1 MMYKKTKLKNGIR
14 IIKVPNRNIET
25 VTLVA
30 IFGVG
35 SRDEVGKMEGVA
47 HFLEH
52 MMLKGTEKRPT
63 GTDISKELD
72 NVGAANN
79 AFTGKEYTGYWIQTE
94 KKDISLALDMLSDML
109 LHSKFEEQE
118 IENEKDAVIEEIN
131 MYEDAPMRDIPSVFE
146 NMLYQGQ
153 SLGHDQLG
161 SKENVKN
168 FCRQDLVDF
177 YCKNYREDNLIITVS
192 GNFDERKVDREI
204 KKLFVSFE
212 KHPQKAKVL
221 KNIDAQEKPKVFVKY
236 KKTDQTN
243 FSLGFRAFK
252 TGHKDQYALDVLN
265 VILAGNSSSRLYE
278 KIREKNGLAYYIY
291 SYAEDF
297 QDVGYFTIQSGVG
310 NDKCKKAILMIM
322 EEIRR
327 IKDEKV
333 SPQEIERAKN
343 HIRGRM
349 AISLESSSSLASF
362 ITSQELLNGKILTP
376 KEKFAKINAVTTKDL
391 QRVAKNIFIEKGLNL
406 AIIGPF
412 RDGKKFEK
420 LLKL

>member
-1 MMYKKTKLKNGIR
+1 MYKKTKLKNGIR
-14 IIKVPNRNIET
+14 IIKVPNRNIKT
-25 VTLVA
+25 VTVVA
-30 IFGVG
+30 IFRVG
-35 SRDEVGKMEGVA
+35 SRDETGKMEGIA

-52 MMLKGTEKRPT
+52 MMFKGTEKRPT

-72 NVGAANN
+72 NIGAANN

-94 KKDISLALDMLSDML
+94 KKDIFLALDVLSDIL
-109 LHSKFEEQE
+109 LHSRFEEKE
-118 IENEKDAVIEEIN
+118 LENEKDAVIEEIN

-146 NMLYQGQ
+146 NMLYRGQ

-177 YCKNYREDNLIITVS
+177 YNSNYREDNLIITVS
-192 GNFDERKVDREI
+192 GNFDEKKVDRAIER
-204 KKLFVSFE
+204 LFMPFE
-212 KHPQKAKVL
+212 KHPKKTKVK
-221 KNIDAQEKPKVFVKY
+221 KNIDVQGEAEVFVKY
-236 KKTDQTN
+236 KETDQSN
-243 FSLGFRAFK
+243 FSLGFRAFN

-265 VILAGNSSSRLYE
+265 VILGGNSSSRLYE

-310 NDKCKKAILMIM
+310 NDKCEKAISMVM

-333 SPQEIERAKN
+333 SPQEIERAKG

-362 ITSQELLNGKILTP
+362 ITSQELLCGKILTP
-376 KEKFAKINAVTTKDL
+376 EEKFAKISAVTAKDL
-391 QRVAKNIFIEKGLNL
+391 QRVAKKIFTEKGLNL